1 MHTHTVARSEQ
12 PTRTTP
18 LYVNT
23 EILPTPAS
31 AAPENNMYEQ
41 IELKPTTDHEK
52 EIELS
57 TNAAYGRIQR

>member
-23 EILPTPAS
+23 AILPPPAS
-31 AAPENNMYEQ
+31 AAPENNMHEQ
-41 IELKPTTDHEK
+41 IEFTDHEK

-57 TNAAYGRIQR
+57 LNAAYGRILR